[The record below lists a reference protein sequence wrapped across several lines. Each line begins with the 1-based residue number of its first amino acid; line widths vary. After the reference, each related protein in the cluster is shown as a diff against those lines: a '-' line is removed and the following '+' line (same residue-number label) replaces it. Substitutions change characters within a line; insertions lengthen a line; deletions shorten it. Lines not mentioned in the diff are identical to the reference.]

1 MKVLTSPRLK
11 LRKLVIEDAEFIVEL
26 LTDPDSLKYIG
37 DRGVKNIKDA
47 VAYIQQGPQSM
58 YKQFGLGLLL
68 VESLEHQTPI
78 GLCGL
83 LKRPELSHPDI
94 GFAFLPAYRKQ
105 GFASEATKLVLDD
118 AIERKVSEKI
128 LAITSVDNH
137 KSIHLLKK
145 LGFNFKELMQL
156 AASSSNEVNLFELL
170 VKT

>member
-58 YKQFGLGLLL
+58 YKQHGLGLLL

-137 KSIHLLKK
+137 KSIILLKK

-156 AASSSNEVNLFELL
+156 AASSSNEINLFELL